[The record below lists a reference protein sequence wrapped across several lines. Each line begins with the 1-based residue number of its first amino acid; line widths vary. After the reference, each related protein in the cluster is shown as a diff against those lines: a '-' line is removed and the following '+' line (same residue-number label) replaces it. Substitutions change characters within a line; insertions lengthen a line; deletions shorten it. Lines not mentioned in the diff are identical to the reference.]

1 MAFARR
7 GPKSDPAIG
16 MAAKQVHEHEHIAL
30 ADYGHKILRTR
41 EENRESK
48 MTDPVPG
55 PNVPM
60 RRRLRPG
67 NVFAALLRRLLYRV
81 VRTQVTPER
90 AEELG
95 IDLQRPICYVLQD
108 RHLSS
113 VLVLE
118 EEAQRLGLPSA
129 LDPIGPEFPTE
140 KRSVFSV
147 VLNPNPLSLRTAE
160 PSEALWRMT
169 AAVMRDQAAD
179 VQLVPVTVLWSRA
192 PGSQDSLLRAVFA
205 DAWASVGALR
215 QLFIILVNG
224 RQTRVSFAEP
234 ISLRRL
240 VDDEAADAATA
251 VRKANRFLRFHF
263 RRVRESAIGPDLSH
277 RRNLIEAMIES
288 QAMQAAI
295 AEEAVRH
302 SIPTVEAESRARKFA
317 WEIASDFSY
326 PVIRVLELVLGRLWK
341 RLYESV
347 TILHADEIV
356 KAAPGKEIVYLPNHR
371 SHIDYLLLSYFI
383 YKKGL
388 APPHIAAG
396 ANLNF
401 PVVGPVLRRGGA
413 FFLRRSFK
421 GEPLYAAVFREY
433 LHTMLAKGFPIAY
446 FMEGGRSRSGRTL
459 SPKGGLL
466 GMTLESFMREHPRPL
481 LLVPVYIGYDKLLEG
496 RTLIA
501 ELEGQSKKR
510 ESLGALVGAVK
521 SLRREYGSACMAF
534 GEPLPLERFLDHEA
548 PDWRTLGGEARR
560 EAARRL
566 TVPLAREMA
575 ERINATV
582 VVNPVNLFAMAII
595 ASPRD
600 ALDERALLQQIEWL
614 KTIASRLPYAK
625 DATLTEEEPAT
636 AVSEALKLGFAIRV
650 PHPLG
655 DVIKVPD
662 DQVSTLNYVR
672 NNVLHV
678 YALPALVASL
688 LAAGRETTRDSVAR
702 FCDNMQPFLRAEL
715 MLRYSPE
722 EAGEESRRIV
732 ELFLEIGFARTT
744 DGTIRAADRYS
755 PEHAGLELLA
765 RSLRHLLRR
774 DYLTMALLTSLGSG
788 QLKRERLEEL
798 MQMLTQRL
806 SLLSEFA
813 PPDFYER
820 STFAT
825 YFDSLLETG
834 TVREDAE
841 GRLHVD
847 ERIRESQRNVERLL
861 PADAVLAIRRI
872 TVDHALLATPV
883 PPARRGWRG
892 FKGKSKRGA

>member
-1 MAFARR
+1 MTGSVPR
-7 GPKSDPAIG
+7 PK
-16 MAAKQVHEHEHIAL
+16 
-30 ADYGHKILRTR
+30 
-41 EENRESK
+41 
-48 MTDPVPG
+48 VPT
-55 PNVPM
+55 P
-60 RRRLRPG
+60 RRLRPG
-67 NVFAALLRRLLYRV
+67 NVFAAFLRRLLYLV
-81 VRTQVTPER
+81 ARTQVTPAR
-90 AEELG
+90 AEDLG
-95 IDLQRPICYVLQD
+95 IDLQRPVCYVLQD

-118 EEAQRLGLPSA
+118 AEAQRLGLPSA

-147 VLNPNPLSLRTAE
+147 VLNPNPLSVRTTE
-160 PSEALWRMT
+160 PSEGLSRMT
-169 AAVMRDQAAD
+169 AAVMLDPAAD

-192 PGSQDSLLRAVFA
+192 PGSQDSLLKALFA

-224 RQTRVSFAEP
+224 RQTRVTFAEP

-240 VDDEAADAATA
+240 VDGETDPATA

-277 RRNLIEAMIES
+277 RRNLIDAMIES
-288 QAMQAAI
+288 EAMQAAI
-295 AEEAVRH
+295 AEEAVRR
-302 SIPTVEAESRARKFA
+302 SLPAVEAERRARKFA

-326 PVIRVLELVLGRLWK
+326 PVIRALELVLGRLWK
-341 RLYESV
+341 RLYERV
-347 TILHADEIV
+347 EILHADAIA
-356 KAAPGKEIVYLPNHR
+356 KAAPGKGIVYLPNHR

-383 YKKGL
+383 YKAGL
-388 APPHIAAG
+388 VPPHIAAG

-433 LHTMLAKGFPIAY
+433 MHTMIAKGFPIAY
-446 FMEGGRSRSGRTL
+446 FMEGGRSRSGWTL

-481 LLVPVYIGYDKLLEG
+481 LLVPVYIGYEKLLEG

-521 SLRREYGSACMAF
+521 SLRREYGSAYMSF
-534 GEPLPLERFLDHEA
+534 GEPLVLERFLDREA
-548 PDWRTLGGEARR
+548 PEWRTLENEARR
-560 EAARRL
+560 EAAKRL

-575 ERINATV
+575 ERINAAV

-595 ASPRD
+595 ASPRH
-600 ALDERALLQQIEWL
+600 ALDERTLLQQIEWL

-625 DATLTEEEPAT
+625 GATLTDKAPAT
-636 AVSEALKLGFAIRV
+636 AVDEALKLGYATRV

-655 DVIKVPD
+655 DVIQVPD

-688 LAAGRETTRDSVAR
+688 LAGARDTTRDSVAR
-702 FCDNMQPFLRAEL
+702 FCENMQPFLHAEL
-715 MLRYSPE
+715 MLHYSPE
-722 EAGEESRRIV
+722 EAGEASRRIV
-732 ELFLEIGFARTT
+732 ELFLEIGFARAT
-744 DGTIRAADRYS
+744 DGTLRAADRYS
-755 PEHAGLELLA
+755 PEHAGLDLLA

-788 QLKRERLEEL
+788 QLKRERLEAL
-798 MQMLTQRL
+798 MQMLTRRL

-834 TVREDAE
+834 IVREDAE

-847 ERIRESQRNVERLL
+847 ERIRESERNVERLL

-872 TVDHALLATPV
+872 TVDHASVAAPAPPV
-883 PPARRGWRG
+883 HRGWRG
-892 FKGKSKRGA
+892 LKAKSKRGS